1 MEENSQ
7 SMLLCDMAQAQSKK
21 ETYLEEVMWKKTIG
35 DPQKS
40 FTLLVFSRFC
50 GSGAGKRD
58 AKIIR
63 CFWKSILDLFLNNL
77 WTIFCCAPE
86 EKNRIIECFLSFF
99 ASRSY
104 ILQNGE
110 NCANTS
116 VFARRWPTKK
126 VNTVIFATR
135 GKNMS

>member
-21 ETYLEEVMWKKTIG
+21 ETYLEEVTWKKTIFALPGEGDDMDVEPDGVPVFSPPHSQGSPTTG

-63 CFWKSILDLFLNNL
+63 CFWKSILDRFFKQFVDNL
-77 WTIFCCAPE
+77 
-86 EKNRIIECFLSFF
+86 LL
-99 ASRSY
+99 RS
-104 ILQNGE
+104 
-110 NCANTS
+110 
-116 VFARRWPTKK
+116 
-126 VNTVIFATR
+126 
-135 GKNMS
+135 